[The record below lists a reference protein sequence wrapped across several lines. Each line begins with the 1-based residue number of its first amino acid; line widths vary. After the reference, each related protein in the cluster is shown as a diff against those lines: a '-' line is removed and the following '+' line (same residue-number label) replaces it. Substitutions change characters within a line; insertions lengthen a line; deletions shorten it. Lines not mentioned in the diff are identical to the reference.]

1 LIKPR
6 GDNETQEGKVKM
18 FLEVG
23 TDDISHKWT
32 IPFFGY
38 AEFLLCTYVA
48 FFVCCLM
55 VFFSFSGA
63 NPSKKST
70 KTNKEHDRSNEED
83 NIYIYT
89 LEKRGETCHDEGYFI
104 SSGDE

>member
-1 LIKPR
+1 
-6 GDNETQEGKVKM
+6 
-18 FLEVG
+18 
-23 TDDISHKWT
+23 
-32 IPFFGY
+32 
-38 AEFLLCTYVA
+38 
-48 FFVCCLM
+48 M
-55 VFFSFSGA
+55 VFFSFSCA

-83 NIYIYT
+83 NIYIYIYI

>member
-1 LIKPR
+1 
-6 GDNETQEGKVKM
+6 
-18 FLEVG
+18 
-23 TDDISHKWT
+23 
-32 IPFFGY
+32 
-38 AEFLLCTYVA
+38 
-48 FFVCCLM
+48 M
-55 VFFSFSGA
+55 VFFSFSCA